1 MKKINT
7 LKELRQ
13 KKGILIAT
21 HRGVV
26 TGNIPH
32 NTYPA
37 FETAIKHGTDM
48 IETDLTMC
56 KDGTIVIFHPRQEK
70 NHLGLD
76 IHINEMTIDEVKKL
90 RYLNDCRA
98 ATDFGI
104 LTLDEFLEIYRNRC
118 LINLDHGWHFF
129 PEMLHAVRKHGM
141 EEQVLIK
148 TPMKCRDDL
157 EYAKII
163 EQIAPDMMYMP
174 IFKNEDI
181 MTDILEEMDVNFV
194 AAELVFEEEDNILAT
209 EDYIRS
215 HHEKG
220 RLLWCNSI
228 LYNYLKPLSGGHTDD
243 ISVSKDPDLGWGWIA
258 SRGFDIIQTDWTLAL
273 RNYLDKRN

>member
-7 LKELRQ
+7 IKELRE
-13 KKGILIAT
+13 KKGVLIAT
-21 HRGVV
+21 HRGMV

-32 NTYPA
+32 NTLPA
-37 FETAIKHGTDM
+37 FETAIRHGTDM

-76 IHINEMTIDEVKKL
+76 VHIDEMTVEEVKQL

-104 LTLDEFLEIYRNRC
+104 LTLDEFLEIYKNRC

-129 PEMLHAVRKHGM
+129 PEMLHAVRKHGV

-148 TPMKCRDDL
+148 TPMKCKEDL
-157 EYAKII
+157 QYAQII
-163 EQIAPDMMYMP
+163 EKIAPDMMYMP
-174 IFKNEDI
+174 IYKNEDLL
-181 MTDILEEMDVNFV
+181 TETLEEMNVNFIG
-194 AAELVFEEEDNILAT
+194 AELVFEEENNILAT
-209 EDYIRS
+209 KAYMRR

-228 LYNYLKPLSGGHTDD
+228 LYNCKKPLSGGHTDD
-243 ISVSKDPDLGWGWIA
+243 VSVSVDPNLGWGWIID
-258 SRGFDIIQTDWTLAL
+258 RGFDIIQTDWTLAL
-273 RNYLDKRN
+273 RTYLNERG

>member
-7 LKELRQ
+7 LKELRE

-21 HRGVV
+21 HRGMV

-37 FETAIKHGTDM
+37 FETALKHGSDM
-48 IETDLTMC
+48 IETDVTMC
-56 KDGTIVIFHPRQEK
+56 KDGILIFHPRQEK

-76 IHINEMTIDEVKKL
+76 IHLDEMTLAEAKEL

-98 ATDFGI
+98 ATDFGPM
-104 LTLDEFLEIYRNRC
+104 TLDEFLSHYKNRC

-129 PEMLHAVRKHGM
+129 PEMLSAVRKHNM
-141 EEQVLIK
+141 EDQVLIK
-148 TPMKCRDDL
+148 APMKCKEDL
-157 EYAKII
+157 QYAEII
-163 EQIAPDMMYMP
+163 EKIAPDMMFMP

-181 MTDILEEMDVNFV
+181 MSEALEEMGVNFV
-194 AAELVFEEEDNILAT
+194 AAELVFETDDLDIVSPE
-209 EDYIRS
+209 YIDAQ
-215 HHEKG
+215 HKKD

-228 LYNYLKPLSGGHTDD
+228 LYNCKKPLSGGHTDD
-243 ISVSKDPDLGWGWIA
+243 ISVSEDPELGWGWIA
-258 SRGFDIIQTDWTLAL
+258 DRGFDIIQTDWTLAL
-273 RNYLDKRN
+273 REFLNKRG

>member
-7 LKELRQ
+7 LKELRE
-13 KKGILIAT
+13 KKGVLIAT
-21 HRGVV
+21 HRGMV

-37 FETAIKHGTDM
+37 FETAINHGTDM

-76 IHINEMTIDEVKKL
+76 LHIDEMTLDEVKEL

-104 LTLDEFLEIYRNRC
+104 MTLDEFLNIYKNRC

-129 PEMLHAVRKHGM
+129 PEMLHAVRKHNM

-148 TPMKCRDDL
+148 TPMKCKEDL
-157 EYAKII
+157 QYAEII
-163 EQIAPDMMYMP
+163 AKIAPDMMYMP
-174 IFKNEDI
+174 IFKNEDLL
-181 MTDILEEMDVNFV
+181 TETLEEMNVNFV
-194 AAELVFEEEDNILAT
+194 AAELVFEEESNVLAT
-209 EDYIRS
+209 QEYIRS

-228 LYNYLKPLSGGHTDD
+228 LYNCRKPLSGGYTDD
-243 ISVSKDPDLGWGWIA
+243 VSVSKDPDLGWGWIID
-258 SRGFDIIQTDWTLAL
+258 RGFDIIQTDWTLAL
-273 RNYLDKRN
+273 RNYLDQRG

>member
-7 LKELRQ
+7 IKELRE
-13 KKGILIAT
+13 KKGVLIAT
-21 HRGVV
+21 HRGMV

-32 NTYPA
+32 NTLPA
-37 FETAIKHGTDM
+37 FETAIRHGTDM

-76 IHINEMTIDEVKKL
+76 VHIDEMTIDEVKEL

-98 ATDFGI
+98 VTDFGI
-104 LTLDEFLEIYRNRC
+104 LTLDEFLEIYKNRC

-129 PEMLHAVRKHGM
+129 PEMLHAVKKHGV
-141 EEQVLIK
+141 EDQVLIK
-148 TPMKCRDDL
+148 TPMKCMEDL

-163 EQIAPDMMYMP
+163 EKIAPDMMYMP
-174 IFKNEDI
+174 IYKNEDLL
-181 MTDILEEMDVNFV
+181 TETLEEMDINFIG
-194 AAELVFEEEDNILAT
+194 AELVFEEENNVLAT
-209 EDYIRS
+209 KAYMQS
-215 HHEKG
+215 HHDKG

-228 LYNYLKPLSGGHTDD
+228 LYNCKKPLSGGHTDD
-243 ISVSKDPDLGWGWIA
+243 ISVSVDPDLGWGWIVD
-258 SRGFDIIQTDWTLAL
+258 RGFDIIQTDWTLAL
-273 RNYLDKRN
+273 RTYLNERG

>member
-7 LKELRQ
+7 IKELRE
-13 KKGILIAT
+13 KKGVLIAT
-21 HRGVV
+21 HRGMV

-32 NTYPA
+32 NTLPA
-37 FETAIKHGTDM
+37 FETAIRHGTDM

-76 IHINEMTIDEVKKL
+76 VHIDEMTIEEVKEL

-98 ATDFGI
+98 VTDFGI
-104 LTLDEFLEIYRNRC
+104 LTLDEFLEIYKNRC

-129 PEMLHAVRKHGM
+129 PEMLHAVKKHGV
-141 EEQVLIK
+141 EDQVLIK
-148 TPMKCRDDL
+148 TPMKCMEDL

-163 EQIAPDMMYMP
+163 EKIAPDMMYMP
-174 IFKNEDI
+174 IYKNEDLL
-181 MTDILEEMDVNFV
+181 TETLEEMDINFIG
-194 AAELVFEEEDNILAT
+194 AELVFEEESNVLAT
-209 EDYIRS
+209 KAYMQS
-215 HHEKG
+215 HHDKG

-228 LYNYLKPLSGGHTDD
+228 LYNCKKPLSGGHTDD
-243 ISVSKDPDLGWGWIA
+243 ISVSVDPDLGWGWIVD
-258 SRGFDIIQTDWTLAL
+258 RGFDIIQTDWTLAL
-273 RNYLDKRN
+273 RTYLNERG

>member
-7 LKELRQ
+7 IKELRE
-13 KKGILIAT
+13 KKGVLIAT
-21 HRGVV
+21 HRGMV

-32 NTYPA
+32 NTLPA
-37 FETAIKHGTDM
+37 FETAIRHGTDM

-76 IHINEMTIDEVKKL
+76 VHIDEMTVEEVKQL

-104 LTLDEFLEIYRNRC
+104 LTLDEFLEIYKNRC

-148 TPMKCRDDL
+148 TPMKCKEDL
-157 EYAKII
+157 QYAQII
-163 EQIAPDMMYMP
+163 EKIAPDMMYMP
-174 IFKNEDI
+174 IYKNEDLL
-181 MTDILEEMDVNFV
+181 TETLEEMNVNFIG
-194 AAELVFEEEDNILAT
+194 AELVFEEENNILAT
-209 EDYIRS
+209 EAYMRR

-228 LYNYLKPLSGGHTDD
+228 LYNCKKPLSGGHTDD
-243 ISVSKDPDLGWGWIA
+243 VSVSVDPDLGWGWIID
-258 SRGFDIIQTDWTLAL
+258 RGFDIIQTDWTLAL
-273 RNYLDKRN
+273 RTYLNERG